1 MGNLPL
7 PASSGIGVLSLG
19 VAAPPASERAQP
31 QPTET
36 SNDVALLGLL
46 REAAMTGPLSA
57 DAILNA
63 LADAARVLS
72 GADGTAIASR
82 SDGVIVCRAR
92 SGDMA
97 PDLGAPVNSDSGISG
112 ECLRTAS
119 IQICN
124 DASTDAR
131 VDSEACQALG
141 IRSVAVVPLRG
152 RVGIFGILEAFSVRT
167 DAFEEEQINTLRSL
181 AEIAET
187 AYERERSA
195 MASPPPTVS
204 AVRAAC
210 FPASARTDGDEKGQH
225 PSSKRYWILGGVAVA
240 LLAMAW
246 IARISWWQTGAEI
259 AASTS
264 AAQKVSNSPD
274 PSTVQLVATAK
285 PDAAV
290 PAHVSDRERT
300 RMAEN
305 AALVE
310 SESETPTVLTPSRN
324 SSVGD
329 APVRTARQTSEDAPE
344 TAPPVQVAVS
354 SYRDE
359 MPKFAAE
366 TAPLPQFG
374 GTVSQGIVPAT
385 VVERV
390 KPIYPPEARSHGI
403 GGDVLLDA
411 TIAENGFVRKVT
423 VVSGP
428 ASLTNAAVVA
438 VRQWRFSPALLNGKP
453 MEYQQRIT
461 IVFKMPESSR

>member
-19 VAAPPASERAQP
+19 VALPASEPVQD
-31 QPTET
+31 QSTET
-36 SNDVALLGLL
+36 SNDIALLGLL
-46 REAAMTGPLSA
+46 REAAVTGPLSA

-82 SDGVIVCRAR
+82 TDGIIVCRAR
-92 SGDMA
+92 SGGMA
-97 PDLGAPVNSDSGISG
+97 PDLGAPLNSDSGISG

-119 IQICN
+119 IQICR
-124 DASTDAR
+124 DASTDTR
-131 VDSEACQALG
+131 VDPAACRALG
-141 IRSVAVVPLRG
+141 IRSVAVVPLCG
-152 RVGIFGILEAFSVRT
+152 RMGIFGILEAFSART
-167 DAFEEEQINTLRSL
+167 DAFEEEQINSLRSL

-195 MASPPPTVS
+195 AATPAPTASTLRAALFPA
-204 AVRAAC
+204 AVRA
-210 FPASARTDGDEKGQH
+210 DGDEHRQR
-225 PSSKRYWILGGVAVA
+225 SSKRYWRLGGVAVA

-264 AAQKVSNSPD
+264 AAQSVSTATD

-290 PAHVSDRERT
+290 AAHASDRGRT

-310 SESETPTVLTPSRN
+310 SASEAPTVLTPARN
-324 SSVGD
+324 SSLGD
-329 APVRTARQTSEDAPE
+329 GSPRNTKQVSEDGPE
-344 TAPPVQVAVS
+344 SAPPVEVAIS
-354 SYRDE
+354 SFKDG
-359 MPKFAAE
+359 MPTFAAE
-366 TAPLPQFG
+366 TAPMPQFG

-385 VVERV
+385 AVERV

-403 GGDVLLDA
+403 GGDVILDA
-411 TIAENGFVRKVT
+411 TIAENGAVRQVT

-428 ASLTNAAVVA
+428 ASLTNAAVIA
-438 VRQWRFSPALLNGKP
+438 VRQWRFSPAMLNGKP
-453 MEYQQRIT
+453 VEYQQRVT
-461 IVFKMPESSR
+461 IVFKMPEDSR